1 MKRQHW
7 LTQQHIWL
15 LCLTLPLLCLT
26 LGLITGGQSIH
37 WLFNDP
43 TGQLIVWQVRLPR
56 VVLAFLIGAALAAA
70 GVLIQGMVRNPL
82 ADPGLIGVSGGAAVA
97 AAAFVVAAS
106 HWALPVWGQ
115 PVMAFLGGMM
125 ALLLVMRLS
134 LQGNS
139 LHAMSFLILAG
150 IAINVLAG
158 ALIGLLSYMATDSA
172 LRQITFWSM
181 GSLASAN
188 WYWNGALAALLLAAW
203 VFWPARLRHLDAL
216 LVGDV
221 EARSMGVD
229 VPRLQWS
236 VVIWVALLVGVAVSA
251 AGMIGF
257 IGLISPHIARLLTGA
272 AHRRVLPLA
281 VVLGGC
287 LLVLADM
294 LSRTIIAPALLP
306 IGIVTTLVGAPL
318 FIMLL
323 VREKRRLAW

>member
-1 MKRQHW
+1 MKRQYW

-15 LCLTLPLLCLT
+15 LCVTLPLLFLA
-26 LGLITGGQSIH
+26 LGLMTGGQSVG
-37 WLFNDP
+37 WLLNDP
-43 TGQLIVWQVRLPR
+43 TGNVILWQVRLPR

-106 HWALPVWGQ
+106 HWSLPAWGQ
-115 PVMAFLGGMM
+115 PLMAFLGGMM

-158 ALIGLLSYMATDSA
+158 ALIGLLSYMATDAA

-188 WYWNGALAALLLAAW
+188 WYWNGALAALLLLSC
-203 VFWPARLRHLDAL
+203 VFWPTRLRHLDAL
-216 LVGDV
+216 LVGEV

-229 VPRLQWS
+229 VPKLQWS

-257 IGLISPHIARLLTGA
+257 IGLISPHIARMLTGA

-281 VVLGGC
+281 VILGGC

-294 LSRTIIAPALLP
+294 ISRTLIAPALLP

-318 FIMLL
+318 FITLL